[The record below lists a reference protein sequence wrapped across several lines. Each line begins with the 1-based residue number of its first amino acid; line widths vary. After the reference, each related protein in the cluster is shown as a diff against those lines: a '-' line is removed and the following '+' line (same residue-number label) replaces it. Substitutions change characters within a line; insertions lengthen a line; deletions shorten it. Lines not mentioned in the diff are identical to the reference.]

1 MQPQFIA
8 LHLTKEINV
17 YFVCLKSTNSIKGMT
32 DEILTQE
39 LVHRLNHT
47 CGRNPPG
54 RLIMLPIENDAKIY

>member
-8 LHLTKEINV
+8 LHLTKEIDV
-17 YFVCLKSTNSIKGMT
+17 YSVCLKSTNSIKGMT

-47 CGRNPPG
+47 WEKSP
-54 RLIMLPIENDAKIY
+54 

>member
-32 DEILTQE
+32 IEILSQE
-39 LVHRLNHT
+39 LIHRLNRT
-47 CGRNPPG
+47 SERKPPG
-54 RLIMLPIENDAKIY
+54 RLIILLIKNDVKIY

>member
-32 DEILTQE
+32 IEILSQE
-39 LVHRLNHT
+39 LIHRLNRT
-47 CGRNPPG
+47 CERKPPG
-54 RLIMLPIENDAKIY
+54 RLIILLIKNDVKIY